1 LFNRLVLPLLC
12 SVAFLEQLTA
22 AEKVTPGPSL
32 ELKHQ
37 EKLDVF
43 RSAQRVVILVAAL
56 CTLSLSAQNSPS
68 SIVSYFTGKEV
79 VLKIDMPG
87 SQKGVDLRYNKEV
100 PMDWKEYSGRLK
112 QYGAAIR
119 KGDTA
124 RVTTVIVKNDRIEFQ
139 LDGGGFGTFG
149 DDSDATV
156 RAKSLEKS
164 DYEKNL
170 ERQIANTDDP
180 DRKRSLQRDLDRER
194 SRRERQDAANQS
206 AAQVASQIK
215 AQQIADKRT
224 QGGSRFNL
232 RWSGSIPADQTTPG
246 GVMKLLADYVSFD
259 VPQGAAAPPATQNV
273 AGNDAAIPATAQL
286 KRGMHIEDVTKL
298 FGPGQKLS
306 ESVSPEGLKTQT
318 FQYSTGDRRVDVIYV
333 EGLVVRYSISS
344 N

>member
-1 LFNRLVLPLLC
+1 
-12 SVAFLEQLTA
+12 
-22 AEKVTPGPSL
+22 
-32 ELKHQ
+32 
-37 EKLDVF
+37 VF
-43 RSAQRVVILVAAL
+43 RSAHRVVILATAL
-56 CTLSLSAQNSPS
+56 CTLLSSAQSSPS
-68 SIVSYFTGKEV
+68 PLVSYFTGKEV

-100 PMDWKEYSGRLK
+100 LMDWKEYSGRIK

-124 RVTTVIVKNDRIEFQ
+124 RVTGIVVKDDRIEFQ

-156 RAKSLEKS
+156 RARPVEKS

-180 DRKRSLQRDLDRER
+180 DLKRKLQRDLDRER
-194 SRRERQDAANQS
+194 SRRERQEADNRN
-206 AAQVASQIK
+206 AAQIASQIK
-215 AQQIADKRT
+215 AQKVADDRT
-224 QGGSRFNL
+224 RGGSRFNL
-232 RWSGSIPADQTTPG
+232 RWPGSIPAGQKNPDA
-246 GVMKLLADYVSFD
+246 VMKLLADYVSFPG
-259 VPQGAAAPPATQNV
+259 PQDAGAAAPAPQNA
-273 AGNDAAIPATAQL
+273 AGDAAIPATAQL
-286 KRGMHIEDVTKL
+286 KRGMHIDDVTKL

-318 FQYSTGDRRVDVIYV
+318 FQYATGDRQVDVIYV

-344 N
+344 K